1 VINKTHIASTEDPA
15 TYLSRFINHTSKN
28 VFLTGKAGTGKT
40 TLLRKLLKSTYK
52 KCLVAAPTGIAAIN
66 AGGVTIHSLFQLPF
80 GAFIPV
86 NQSAPYQESIK
97 LNDAFSVIKNLQMY
111 DSKRKLLRELE
122 LLIIDEVS
130 MLRADLL
137 DAIDLVLRHVRRNSH
152 PFGGVQVLFIGDMLQ
167 LPPVV
172 KDEEWK
178 TLKNFYN
185 SIYFFDAQVLLKNPP
200 VYIELDKIYRQQ
212 DQQFVNLLNHLRNNE
227 MTTADYELL
236 NTYYKSN
243 FKPAPTEGYIT
254 LTTHNYKAI
263 DLNRNF
269 LQQLE
274 GKSFF
279 FEASIEG
286 DFNEYAYPLEKT
298 LELKVGAQV
307 MFVKN
312 DNSGQQRFFNGKIG
326 FVTHMDKETIE
337 VKFNDGSSPVSV
349 TPYKWENIK
358 YKLNESTNEIEENV
372 TGTFQQYPL
381 KLAWAITVHKSQGLT
396 FEKAI
401 IDIGDAF
408 APGQVYVAL
417 SRLRSLNG
425 LVLTSSVNMNSIVAD
440 SKISSY
446 SQSQTQQNLND
457 LLTTETYS
465 FLKDYV
471 TKSFELGAFIKKI
484 EEHTAGYVVT
494 EKKSVKQ
501 KYQEWAQLFEKEI
514 KELKPTADKF
524 KQQIITIIDSKEEE
538 HLDYLRQRVTAAAAY
553 FSPLFK
559 SFSNKIFRHV
569 ELLKSEKKVKTYLM
583 ELIALESL
591 VNEQHKLVKKASLLI
606 EATLTNKEISAEEI
620 KKIHADASRD
630 EQLNQLLSSPAR
642 METEGAE
649 EKVKGKVG
657 KRIRKTPTS
666 AEASQDKPAKATAD
680 KVDTKAETFKLHQ
693 EGKDIESIAKHRSL
707 AVTTIE
713 THLAYYVTKGALSA
727 NLFVTE
733 EKIANITAV
742 LKTLGTLQLA
752 PIKNAL
758 GDEFSYS
765 DIRFAVAAYLSAADA
780 EIAMITNK

>member
-1 VINKTHIASTEDPA
+1 MINNKHTTTEDPA
-15 TYLSRFINHTSKN
+15 SYLSRFINHTSKN

-40 TLLRKLLKSTYK
+40 TLLRKLIKSTYK

-86 NQSAPYQESIK
+86 NQSATYQENIK

-185 SIYFFDAQVLLKNPP
+185 SIYFFDAQVLQKNPP
-200 VYIELDKIYRQQ
+200 VYIELDKIYRQD
-212 DQQFVNLLNHLRNNE
+212 DQQFVDLLNHLRNNE
-227 MTTADYELL
+227 MTTTDYELL
-236 NTYYKSN
+236 NTYYKVN

-254 LTTHNYKAI
+254 LTTHNYKAV
-263 DLNRNF
+263 DLNRAF
-269 LQQLE
+269 LAKLE

-279 FEASIEG
+279 FEASIDG

-298 LELKVGAQV
+298 LELKIGAQV

-312 DNSGQQRFFNGKIG
+312 DTSGQQRFFNGKIG
-326 FVTHMDKETIE
+326 YVTRMDKDNIE
-337 VKFNDGSSPVSV
+337 VKFNDGSSPVNVS
-349 TPYKWENIK
+349 PYKWENIK
-358 YKLNESTNEIEENV
+358 YKLNESTKEIEENI

-417 SRLRSLNG
+417 SRLRSLKG
-425 LVLTSSVNMNSIVAD
+425 LVLTSSVNVNSIQAD
-440 SKISSY
+440 GKINSY
-446 SQSQTQQNLND
+446 TKSQAHQQNLNE

-465 FLKDYV
+465 FLKEYV

-484 EEHTAGYVVT
+484 EEHTEGYT
-494 EKKSVKQ
+494 TAEKKSVKQ
-501 KYQEWAQLFEKEI
+501 KYQEWARIFEKEV
-514 KELKPTADKF
+514 KELKPVADKF
-524 KQQIITIIDSKEEE
+524 KQQIIYIIDSKEEG
-538 HLDYLRQRVTAAAAY
+538 HLDYLLQRVTAASSY

-559 SFSNKIFRHV
+559 GFSNKVFRHA
-569 ELLKSEKKVKTYLM
+569 ELLKSEKKIKTYLT
-583 ELIALESL
+583 ELLALEVL
-591 VNEQHKLVKKASLLI
+591 IHEQHKLVKKASLLI

-620 KKIHADASRD
+620 KRIHADTTRD
-630 EQLNQLLSSPAR
+630 EQLNQLLSSAPR
-642 METEGAE
+642 MATDATEGKVKKKTE
-649 EKVKGKVG
+649 KKEKVTVKS
-657 KRIRKTPTS
+657 P
-666 AEASQDKPAKATAD
+666 AYAKASAV
-680 KVDTKAETFKLHQ
+680 KADTKEETFKLHQ
-693 EGKDIESIAKHRSL
+693 AGNDIETIAKQRSL

-713 THLAYYVTKGALSA
+713 SHLAYYVTKGALSA
-727 NLFVTE
+727 NLFVAE
-733 EKIANITAV
+733 EKIATITTV
-742 LKTLGTLQLA
+742 LKTLGTLQLT

-765 DIRFAVAAYLSAADA
+765 DIRFTVAAYLSSPPV
-780 EIAMITNK
+780 ESVMTTNE

>member
-1 VINKTHIASTEDPA
+1 MINNTHIATTEDPA

-86 NQSAPYQESIK
+86 NQSAPHQHHIK
-97 LNDAFSVIKNLQMY
+97 LNDTFSVIKNLQMY

-172 KDEEWK
+172 KDEEWNL
-178 TLKNFYN
+178 LKNYYN
-185 SIYFFDAQVLLKNPP
+185 SIYFFDAQVLQKTPP
-200 VYIELDKIYRQQ
+200 VYIELDKIYRQE
-212 DQQFVNLLNHLRNNE
+212 DQLFVDLLNHLRNNE
-227 MTTADYELL
+227 MTTSDFELL

-243 FKPAPTEGYIT
+243 FKPAPSEGYIT

-263 DLNRNF
+263 DLNRRF
-269 LQQLE
+269 LQQLD

-279 FEASIEG
+279 FEATIDG

-298 LELKVGAQV
+298 LELKIGAQV

-326 FVTHMDKETIE
+326 FVSSMDKETIE
-337 VKFNDGSSPVSV
+337 VTFNDGSAPVSV
-349 TPYKWENIK
+349 SPYKWENIK

-372 TGTFQQYPL
+372 TGTFEQYPL

-396 FEKAI
+396 FDKAI

-417 SRLRSLNG
+417 SRLRSLKG
-425 LVLTSSVNMNSIVAD
+425 LVLTSSVNANSIQAD
-440 SKISSY
+440 SKISTY
-446 SQSQTQQNLND
+446 SQSQNNQNLSE
-457 LLTTETYS
+457 LLTSETYT

-471 TKSFELGAFIKKI
+471 TKSFELGAFVKKI
-484 EEHTAGYVVT
+484 EEHTAGYLET
-494 EKKSVKQ
+494 EKKSIKQ
-501 KYQEWAQLFEKEI
+501 KYLEWAQSFEKEI

-524 KQQIITIIDSKEEE
+524 KQQIITIIESKEEG
-538 HLDYLRQRVTAAAAY
+538 HLDYLRQRVTAASAY

-559 SFSNKIFRHV
+559 GFSNKIFRHV
-569 ELLKSEKKVKTYLM
+569 ELLKSEKKVKTYLT
-583 ELIALESL
+583 ELIALEGV
-591 VNEQHKLVKKASLLI
+591 VNEQHKLVKKAGLLI

-620 KKIHADASRD
+620 KKIHTDAGRD
-630 EQLNQLLSSPAR
+630 EQLNQLLNSPAR
-642 METEGAE
+642 MQTDPSE
-649 EKVKGKVG
+649 
-657 KRIRKTPTS
+657 RKTKGRKEKTV
-666 AEASQDKPAKATAD
+666 EKKPAPTNTSGSKT
-680 KVDTKAETFKLHQ
+680 DTKAETLKLHQ
-693 EGKDIESIAKHRSL
+693 EGKDIESIAKQRSL

-713 THLAYYVTKGALSA
+713 THLAYYVTKGTLSA
-727 NLFVTE
+727 NLFVTDD
-733 EKIANITAV
+733 KITSITTV
-742 LKTLGTLQLA
+742 VKTLGTLQLG
-752 PIKNAL
+752 PIKSAL

-765 DIRFAVAAYLSAADA
+765 DIRFAVAAYLSAPGVEQALV
-780 EIAMITNK
+780 NK

>member
-1 VINKTHIASTEDPA
+1 VINNTHTTTTEGPV

-40 TLLRKLLKSTYK
+40 TLLRKLIKSTYK

-86 NQSAPYQESIK
+86 NQSAPLQENVK

-172 KDEEWK
+172 KEDEWK

-185 SIYFFDAQVLLKNPP
+185 SIYFFDAQVLQKNAP
-200 VYIELDKIYRQQ
+200 VYIELDKIYRQD
-212 DQQFVNLLNHLRNNE
+212 DQQFVELLNHLRNNE
-227 MTTADYELL
+227 MTPADYELL
-236 NTYYKSN
+236 NTYYKNN

-254 LTTHNYKAI
+254 LTTHNYKAVE
-263 DLNRNF
+263 LNRAF
-269 LQQLE
+269 LNKLQEQ
-274 GKSFF
+274 SFF
-279 FEASIEG
+279 FEATIDG
-286 DFNEYAYPLEKT
+286 DFNEYAYPLEKI
-298 LELKVGAQV
+298 LELKIGAQV

-312 DNSGQQRFFNGKIG
+312 DTSGQQRFFNGKIG
-326 FVTHMDKETIE
+326 YVTRMDKENIE
-337 VKFNDGSSPVSV
+337 VKFNDGSASVSV
-349 TPYKWENIK
+349 APYTWENIK
-358 YKLNESTNEIEENV
+358 YKFNDASNEIEENV

-425 LVLTSSVNMNSIVAD
+425 LVLTSSVNENSIQAD
-440 SKISSY
+440 SKIGSY
-446 SQSQTQQNLND
+446 AKLQTQQQNLND
-457 LLTTETYS
+457 LLTAETYS
-465 FLKDYV
+465 FLKEYV
-471 TKSFELGAFIKKI
+471 AKSFELGAFVRKI
-484 EEHTAGYVVT
+484 EEHTEGYLSA
-494 EKKSVKQ
+494 EKKSIKQ
-501 KYQEWAQLFEKEI
+501 KYQEWAKTFEKEV
-514 KELKPTADKF
+514 KDLKPTADKF
-524 KQQIITIIDSKEEE
+524 KQQIIYIIDSKEEG
-538 HLDYLRQRVTAAAAY
+538 HLDYLRQRVTAAATY

-559 SFSNKIFRHV
+559 NFSNKIFRHV
-569 ELLKSEKKVKTYLM
+569 EILKSEKKIKTYVA
-583 ELIALESL
+583 ELLTLEAQIH
-591 VNEQHKLVKKASLLI
+591 EQHKLVKKASLLI

-620 KKIHADASRD
+620 KKIHTDANRD
-630 EQLNQLLSSPAR
+630 EQLNQLLNSPAR
-642 METEGAE
+642 MDTEKAE
-649 EKVKGKVG
+649 KKSKGRKEKTLGTN
-657 KRIRKTPTS
+657 I
-666 AEASQDKPAKATAD
+666 EKPIYAKASTG
-680 KVDTKAETFKLHQ
+680 KPDTKAETYKLHQ
-693 EGKDIESIAKHRSL
+693 EGNDIEAISKLRSL
-707 AVTTIE
+707 AITTIE
-713 THLAYYVTKGALSA
+713 GHLAYYVTKGEISA
-727 NLFVTE
+727 TTFVSA
-733 EKIANITAV
+733 EKITNVTTV
-742 LKTLGTLQLA
+742 LKTLNTLNLG

-758 GDEFSYS
+758 GEEFSYT
-765 DIRFAVAAYLSAADA
+765 DIRFAVAAYLASGGN
-780 EIAMITNK
+780 ESVVITT